1 MENLSVAQGFEDT
14 QEQERY
20 AEVETALKQLLH
32 HLTHLSKIWKVS
44 VSPFWYS
51 QELSSNHVFPL

>member
-32 HLTHLSKIWKVS
+32 HLTHLSKIWKVN
-44 VSPFWYS
+44 
-51 QELSSNHVFPL
+51 LFPLLDIP